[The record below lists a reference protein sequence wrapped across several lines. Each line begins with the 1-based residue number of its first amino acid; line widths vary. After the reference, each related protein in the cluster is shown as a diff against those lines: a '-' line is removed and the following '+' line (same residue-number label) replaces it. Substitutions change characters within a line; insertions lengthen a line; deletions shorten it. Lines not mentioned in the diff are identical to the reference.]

1 MTKNTEQQLSRVN
14 DALHVIH
21 RDISAPLLASDLA
34 KVAAYSEQH
43 FHRVFKRIVGE
54 SVNVYIRRTRLEH
67 AANQLMFDQQTR
79 VIDIAEKC
87 GFSSLS
93 SFTHAFKEVFKTT
106 PAQWRVVNREHSSP
120 PYLADSEIAA
130 GYHRVAN
137 QPISEPRLLMLDET
151 HVAYVRHKG
160 YGRNISTAWQTLRSW
175 ALTHQRKFGAVESDD
190 IALAGQQ
197 LGLHHSNPEWVALE
211 DCRYVAC
218 LTIDQP
224 IVRRGVVNSL
234 TIPSGLHAV
243 FELTGE
249 YGDLLPLIGKVLNN
263 WLPESGYTLQTTPA
277 VIHYRKNHLL
287 EPDEK
292 FDVRLHLP
300 ISII

>member
-1 MTKNTEQQLSRVN
+1 MKKNTEQQLSRVN
-14 DALHVIH
+14 DVLHLIH
-21 RDISAPLLASDLA
+21 RDISALLIASDLA

-43 FHRVFKRIVGE
+43 FHRVFKKIVGE

-87 GFSSLS
+87 GFNSLS

-120 PYLADSEIAA
+120 PYLADKDIAA
-130 GYHRVAN
+130 GYRRVAN
-137 QPISEPRLLMLDET
+137 QQISAPALLMLKET

-160 YGRNISTAWQTLRSW
+160 YGRSISTAWQTLRSW
-175 ALTHQRKFGAVESDD
+175 ALANERKFGRFESGD
-190 IALAGQQ
+190 IGLPGQQ

-224 IVRRGVVNSL
+224 IARRGMVNSL

-243 FELTGE
+243 FELSGE
-249 YGDLLPLIGKVLNN
+249 YGDLLPLIGNILNN

-287 EPDEK
+287 EPDER